1 MISVSDRLSQKPGP
15 DLEIMHMIW
24 TRPDNPRAEVLF
36 KGRFP
41 KRQQI
46 TIVSNYGPEGNRE
59 GHARYQNM

>member
-1 MISVSDRLSQKPGP
+1 
-15 DLEIMHMIW
+15 MIW

>member
-1 MISVSDRLSQKPGP
+1 
-15 DLEIMHMIW
+15 MIW

-46 TIVSNYGPEGNRE
+46 TVVSNYGLEGNRMFKMSKRGSE
-59 GHARYQNM
+59 I